1 VPEPRPLTAALRE
14 ALEQVLGGP
23 CVLVRP
29 LSRRDGFAVVR
40 EERGEAGNGYEQ
52 ELVPRVENETAV
64 PALSVSAPSIDGA
77 ERVREVCVRLL
88 GLLHATQISTALVN
102 LDAARAAASNNRPIC
117 SKPCVLGRRA
127 SRVKCSPMHYSGLR
141 RFRTVASA
149 APLEFKTQWNRHEAE
164 E

>member
-1 VPEPRPLTAALRE
+1 VPEPRPVTAALRE
-14 ALEQVLGGP
+14 AEQVLGGP

-52 ELVPRVENETAV
+52 ELVARVENETAV
-64 PALSVSAPSIDGA
+64 PALCFSPVDERA
-77 ERVREVCVRLL
+77 ERVREVCVRQM

-127 SRVKCSPMHYSGLR
+127 SRVKCMPMHHSGLR